1 MAHHWSSDMTDNRF
15 AKPDPSVPGGYLLTP
30 AGTLLMCS
38 NAIHDDDAGA
48 EGKVRA
54 ARMIRAVL
62 DAAATNG
69 CTRTEV
75 LETLLCDYG
84 IAPDRR
90 RAAALEL
97 AGTVGREGFVHAL
110 QRAGIGI
117 RPM

>member
-1 MAHHWSSDMTDNRF
+1 MTDNRF

-54 ARMIRAVL
+54 ARLIRAVL
-62 DAAATNG
+62 DAAQTNG
-69 CTRTEV
+69 CCRTEV

-84 IAPDRR
+84 IAPDRQ

-97 AGTVGREGFVHAL
+97 AGAVGSDGFLWAMR
-110 QRAGIGI
+110 RAGIGMG
-117 RPM
+117 PV

>member
-1 MAHHWSSDMTDNRF
+1 MTGHRF
-15 AKPDPSVPGGYLLTP
+15 AKPDDQGGFLLTP
-30 AGTLLMCS
+30 AGVLALAAG
-38 NAIHDDDAGA
+38 AIHDDDACD
-48 EGKVRA
+48 EGKARA
-54 ARMIRAVL
+54 ARLIRAVL

-69 CTRTEV
+69 CCRTEV

-84 IAPDRR
+84 IEPARR

-97 AGTVGREGFVHAL
+97 AGAVGREGFTLAM

>member
-1 MAHHWSSDMTDNRF
+1 MTDNRF

-48 EGKVRA
+48 QGKVRA
-54 ARMIRAVL
+54 ARLIRAVL
-62 DAAATNG
+62 AAAATNG

-75 LETLLCDYG
+75 LETLLMDYG

-90 RAAALEL
+90 RASALEL
-97 AGTVGREGFVHAL
+97 AGAVGSEGFIHAL
-110 QRAGIGI
+110 QRAGIGMG
-117 RPM
+117 PV

>member
-1 MAHHWSSDMTDNRF
+1 MTSNRF
-15 AKPDPSVPGGYLLTP
+15 AQPDPADQDGFLLTP
-30 AGTLLMCS
+30 AGVLALAAG
-38 NAIHDDDAGA
+38 AIHDPEAGDQ
-48 EGKVRA
+48 GKVRA

-97 AGTVGREGFVHAL
+97 AGAVGRDGFLEAL

-117 RPM
+117 RPV